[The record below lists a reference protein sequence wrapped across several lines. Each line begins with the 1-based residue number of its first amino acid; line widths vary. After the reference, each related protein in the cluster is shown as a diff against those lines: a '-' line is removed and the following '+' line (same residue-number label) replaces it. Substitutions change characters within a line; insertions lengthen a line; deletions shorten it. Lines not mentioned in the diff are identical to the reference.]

1 MHRYD
6 SVKFQVAYNQKLT
19 KSTDRDCDTIS
30 ELTTTTIIPTTI
42 PTTMVPT
49 TMVPTT
55 LPTTTTTSTSTTV
68 PTTTVPTTTTT
79 STTTTMASSTA
90 RQINDESGRKRR
102 DSRNLRDA
110 RGDYLLI
117 PNGIYSGKS
126 FASKYCDKSLDIFKS
141 VTGKEFTHINNIY
154 PQRGI

>member
-49 TMVPTT
+49 T

-68 PTTTVPTTTTT
+68 PTTTTTSTTT

-126 FASKYCDKSLDIFKS
+126 FASKYCDKSLDTFKS
-141 VTGKEFTHINNIY
+141 VTGKEFTHINNI
-154 PQRGI
+154 